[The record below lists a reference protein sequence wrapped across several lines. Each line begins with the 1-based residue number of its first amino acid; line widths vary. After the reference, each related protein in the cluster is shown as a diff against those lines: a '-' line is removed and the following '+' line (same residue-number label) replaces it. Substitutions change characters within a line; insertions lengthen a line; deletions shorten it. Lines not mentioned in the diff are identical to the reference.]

1 MKATIQ
7 TRIFL
12 ALTPD
17 EARAAVN
24 NATDVQLE
32 IRTALYQIDGMPVSQ
47 MITPKPALLADP
59 KNGHKKPRSKNRIHA
74 PDKQCPYCGEMK
86 HPIGYGR
93 HVTACKAKH
102 SDAATPQHF
111 GTRSVLAA
119 TE

>member
-1 MKATIQ
+1 MKASVQ

-32 IRTALYQIDGMPVSQ
+32 IRSALYQIDGMPISQ
-47 MITPKPALLADP
+47 MIAPNPALLAAS

-74 PDKQCPYCGEMK
+74 PDKQCPHCGEMK
-86 HPIGYGR
+86 HPTGYSR
-93 HVTACKAKH
+93 HVKACKAKH
-102 SDAATPQHF
+102 PDEADLQHVGLPAT
-111 GTRSVLAA
+111 
-119 TE
+119 